1 MSEHEGQASRPSSQ
15 SPPLSPRPAEGRPC
29 SILRQ
34 PRPNNV
40 STHSNRSG
48 ATPVRWQ
55 DQGDSASAAGTP
67 DDAVT
72 STATATP
79 AGAEATAMVAV
90 DSDQLTRA
98 CGHSRTSHSH
108 AITRGEGSAYMGRVD
123 TLFGGGYDIGSAS
136 LIDGKLALEFGE
148 LFGDDARAST
158 VHAPETPDAP
168 QIQSTRNSLFT
179 TKKILRK
186 QGEPGYRRERAHLAM
201 YHFVQHR
208 IFTGIFL
215 LLTFFALFAPDFD
228 LLYGDKDSEVAV
240 AATTTFVFG
249 CFCLEMLLHSL
260 AKPHYFPRWPFF
272 IDFISLVSIVP
283 DTYFFKVAMSNPDIL
298 VSARLSS
305 FESFFKLATRS
316 TRAFRLNRLFR
327 IVKIVALVPRITGLF
342 IRNKRN
348 VDAQVNRMLAKKL
361 ERVFAVLDEDLD
373 NKIEYEA
380 LELCLSRLKKGKG
393 MQDKAQAQAPTA
405 LSPPSSM
412 NVGASPA
419 MSVRS
424 LKTAFSLRSHQRVVT
439 SSPSATSLG
448 NTNSSPLS
456 GAAAEVSPGDS
467 AGTAPSLVWQK
478 SQTDSRGPGDSR
490 WTAPAAPNNRNSVS
504 SVQAEASVT
513 LDVFKSKIME
523 DPWIHLKLREACE
536 AELRNSHSVGN
547 MASKHA
553 EDVGMKVALAVL
565 VMLLA
570 VNLLSPTEVD
580 MSSLQGLR
588 YLDHQVVRKMA
599 DGSMNSTGPIPS
611 EVKEH
616 VQVWLQSSSEEQ
628 GLQVKYLDLNQY
640 VFCNDFAT
648 EGGSQPCS
656 GLAAS
661 SEMSW
666 SERGS
671 LAQIDVDW
679 GTWSAENRVEGRRD
693 YLEVLTQ
700 PEAADDVSDQL
711 SDEEF
716 NARMRTVAVV
726 SVKPDVQAK
735 AVQLILT
742 TLVVIFIIVLGI
754 IFITMD
760 LALMHRTLTDPL
772 RALSFEM
779 QSIKRMQL
787 AGLDEHLEGQSRDL
801 RTEEIRVIQKIFENM
816 KTAIKSWGKYV
827 PWPVVQLLLQAGVDA
842 EPNVVE
848 KEVTLFFS
856 DIAGFTGIV
865 ETMPPE
871 RSMVLLTKYFND
883 MSKVIDDHGGIVIEF
898 IGDAIYAMYGAP
910 LPDKG
915 EHHTNAVKAA
925 VGMLAQLDRINKW
938 SVKQHPPLPEV
949 GIRCGIHTGT
959 CLVGNMGFASRIK
972 YGVVGEN
979 ANIPGRLEEMNK
991 NYGTNN
997 LMSAETY
1004 ERLDHTQFA
1013 IRPIDYVHLRQRD
1026 PPVSEP
1032 VYEVLGV
1039 GVHRKL
1045 RTPALQAV
1053 ARTHKEAM
1061 DFYIE
1066 QRFSEAMP
1074 LFGEVNSKMK
1084 ELTGCEADKPS
1095 VMLQTRCKAYLLQPP
1110 DPDWDGVWNPD
1121 LDRLVSL

>member
-1 MSEHEGQASRPSSQ
+1 
-15 SPPLSPRPAEGRPC
+15 
-29 SILRQ
+29 
-34 PRPNNV
+34 
-40 STHSNRSG
+40 
-48 ATPVRWQ
+48 
-55 DQGDSASAAGTP
+55 
-67 DDAVT
+67 
-72 STATATP
+72 
-79 AGAEATAMVAV
+79 
-90 DSDQLTRA
+90 
-98 CGHSRTSHSH
+98 
-108 AITRGEGSAYMGRVD
+108 
-123 TLFGGGYDIGSAS
+123 
-136 LIDGKLALEFGE
+136 
-148 LFGDDARAST
+148 
-158 VHAPETPDAP
+158 
-168 QIQSTRNSLFT
+168 
-179 TKKILRK
+179 
-186 QGEPGYRRERAHLAM
+186 
-201 YHFVQHR
+201 
-208 IFTGIFL
+208 
-215 LLTFFALFAPDFD
+215 
-228 LLYGDKDSEVAV
+228 
-240 AATTTFVFG
+240 
-249 CFCLEMLLHSL
+249 
-260 AKPHYFPRWPFF
+260 
-272 IDFISLVSIVP
+272 
-283 DTYFFKVAMSNPDIL
+283 
-298 VSARLSS
+298 
-305 FESFFKLATRS
+305 
-316 TRAFRLNRLFR
+316 
-327 IVKIVALVPRITGLF
+327 VKIVALVPRVTNLF
-342 IRNKRN
+342 VRNKRN
-348 VDAQVNRMLAKKL
+348 VDAQVDKMLAKKL

-373 NKIEYEA
+373 NKIEYES
-380 LELCLSRLKKGKG
+380 LQLCLSRMKKGKG
-393 MQDKAQAQAPTA
+393 MQDRVSQTTMLAA
-405 LSPPSSM
+405 PSSTFM
-412 NVGASPA
+412 NIGASGGV
-419 MSVRS
+419 SVRS
-424 LKTAFSLRSHQRVVT
+424 LKTHMSLRTPTSRGHHRVVT
-439 SSPSATSLG
+439 SAATSSTLG
-448 NTNSSPLS
+448 EKAATPMSGSPTDSREASSQ
-456 GAAAEVSPGDS
+456 
-467 AGTAPSLVWQK
+467 LVWQK
-478 SQTDSRGPGDSR
+478 AETDSRGQDSITR
-490 WTAPAAPNNRNSVS
+490 AAPPVRS
-504 SVQAEASVT
+504 SVTSNLVSEDSVT
-513 LDVFKSKIME
+513 LDVFKGKIME
-523 DPWIHLKLREACE
+523 DEWVYQKLRAACE

-570 VNLLSPTEVD
+570 VNLLSPTQVD
-580 MSSLQGLR
+580 LSALQGLR

-599 DGSMNSTGPIPS
+599 DGSMNATGPIPS
-611 EVKEH
+611 EVQEH

-628 GLQVKYLDLNQY
+628 GLMVRYLDMNQQ
-640 VFCNDFAT
+640 VFCSDFASH
-648 EGGSQPCS
+648 GGGVQPCS
-656 GLAAS
+656 GLAPSAGR
-661 SEMSW
+661 SW

-679 GTWSAENRVEGRRD
+679 GAWSAEHTVEGRRD

-700 PEAADDVSDQL
+700 PDASGDVSEHL
-711 SDEEF
+711 SDEEY

-735 AVQLILT
+735 ALQLIWT
-742 TLVVIFIIVLGI
+742 TLVVISIIVLGI

-787 AGLDEHLEGQSRDL
+787 AGLDEHMEGNHSRDL

-842 EPNVVE
+842 EPNVAE

-883 MSKVIDDHGGIVIEF
+883 MSKVIDEHSGIVIEF

-915 EHHTNAVKAA
+915 DHPTNAVKAA

-938 SVKQHPPLPEV
+938 SVKQSPPLPEV

-1004 ERLDHTQFA
+1004 KRLDHTQFA

-1026 PPVSEP
+1026 PPESEP

-1045 RTPALQAV
+1045 RMPVLQAV
-1053 ARTHKEAM
+1053 AKRHAEAM
-1061 DFYIE
+1061 ELYIE
-1066 QRFSEAMP
+1066 QRFSEALP
-1074 LFGEVNSKMK
+1074 LFDEVNSKMQ
-1084 ELTGCEADKPS
+1084 ELTGCEADQPS
-1095 VMLQTRCKAYLLQPP
+1095 VMLQARCKAYMLQPP
-1110 DPDWDGVWNPD
+1110 GPEWDGVWNPD
-1121 LDRLVSL
+1121 IERLAGGMSM

>member
-1 MSEHEGQASRPSSQ
+1 MVTVGVDSETLAPRAS
-15 SPPLSPRPAEGRPC
+15 
-29 SILRQ
+29 
-34 PRPNNV
+34 
-40 STHSNRSG
+40 HG
-48 ATPVRWQ
+48 AT
-55 DQGDSASAAGTP
+55 
-67 DDAVT
+67 T
-72 STATATP
+72 SRL
-79 AGAEATAMVAV
+79 G
-90 DSDQLTRA
+90 
-98 CGHSRTSHSH
+98 
-108 AITRGEGSAYMGRVD
+108 GSEYMGRVD
-123 TLFGGGYDIGSAS
+123 TLFGSGYDIGVAS

-158 VHAPETPDAP
+158 VDAPTAPDAT
-168 QIQSTRNSLFT
+168 QKSSFFA
-179 TKKILRK
+179 KKVARK
-186 QGEPGYRRERAHLAM
+186 KGEPGYRRERAHLAM

-208 IFTGIFL
+208 VFTGVFL
-215 LLTFFALFAPDFD
+215 LLTFFALFAPDLD

-240 AATTTFVFG
+240 AATTTAIFG
-249 CFCLEMLLHSL
+249 CFCLEMLLHSV
-260 AKPHYFPRWPFF
+260 AKPRYFPRWPFF

-373 NKIEYEA
+373 NKIDDESLA
-380 LELCLSRLKKGKG
+380 LLLSRLKKGKG
-393 MQDKAQAQAPTA
+393 MQDKAQAPTA
-405 LSPPSSM
+405 PSPSGTPSQ
-412 NVGASPA
+412 NVAASPA

-424 LKTAFSLRSHQRVVT
+424 LKTAFSLRGHQRVVT
-439 SSPSATSLG
+439 STPSATSLG
-448 NTNSSPLS
+448 NNTHSSPLS
-456 GAAAEVSPGDS
+456 GSAAEVSPGDS
-467 AGTAPSLVWQK
+467 AATVSGALVWQK
-478 SQTDSRGPGDSR
+478 SETDSRGGQDSR
-490 WTAPAAPNNRNSVS
+490 WTAPANPHHRSSVS
-504 SVQAEASVT
+504 SMQAETSVT
-513 LDVFKSKIME
+513 LDVFKAKIME
-523 DPWIHLKLREACE
+523 DEWVYHKLREACE

-588 YLDHQVVRKMA
+588 YLDHQVVRKMG
-599 DGSMNSTGPIPS
+599 DGSMNATGPIPS

-628 GLQVKYLDLNQY
+628 GLIVRYLDLNQY
-640 VFCNDFAT
+640 VFCSDFAT
-648 EGGSQPCS
+648 QGGSLPCS
-656 GLAAS
+656 GPAS
-661 SEMSW
+661 SPERRW

-716 NARMRTVAVV
+716 NARIRTVAVV

-787 AGLDEHLEGQSRDL
+787 AGLDEHMEGHQSRDL

-842 EPNVVE
+842 EPNVAE

-938 SVKQHPPLPEV
+938 SVKQNPPLPEV

-1004 ERLDHTQFA
+1004 DRLDHTQFA
-1013 IRPIDYVHLRQRD
+1013 IRPIDHVHLRQRD

-1045 RTPALQAV
+1045 RTAALQVV
-1053 ARTHKEAM
+1053 AQTHAEAM
-1061 DFYIE
+1061 ELYID
-1066 QRFSEAMP
+1066 QRFSEAIP
-1074 LFGEVNSKMK
+1074 LFGEVNSKMQ

-1095 VMLQTRCKAYLLQPP
+1095 VMLQARCKAYLLQPP
-1110 DPDWDGVWNPD
+1110 EPDWDGVWNPD
-1121 LDRLVSL
+1121 LERLLSL